1 MSDEPTSGGR
11 DGGNA
16 DERDLSES
24 ALASRTVYH
33 GRLLHVREDRVR
45 LPNGREA
52 TREYIVHPG
61 AVVCLPVFDNGDVL
75 LERQYRY
82 PLRRIFY
89 EFPAGKLEALESPA
103 ACARREL
110 LEETGYSA
118 AHWRRLTTIHPCIG
132 YSDERLEFYLATGL
146 SFEGAR
152 PDEDEFVE
160 SFRVSQDEAME
171 WVRTGKISETKTVIG
186 LFWLEKIR
194 AENW

>member
-1 MSDEPTSGGR
+1 M
-11 DGGNA
+11 
-16 DERDLSES
+16 
-24 ALASRTVYH
+24 
-33 GRLLHVREDRVR
+33 R
-45 LPNGREA
+45 LPNGHEA

-82 PLRRIFY
+82 PLRRVFY
-89 EFPAGKLEALESPA
+89 EFPAGKLEAHESPD

-118 AHWRRLTTIHPCIG
+118 GHWRRLTRIHPCIG
-132 YSDERLEFYLATGL
+132 YSDERLEFFLATGL

-160 SFRVSQDEAME
+160 SFRVSQEEAME
-171 WVRTGKISETKTVIG
+171 WVRTGRISETKTVIG

-194 AENW
+194 GHGW